1 MATGMYIFLGMLALG
16 LVFALLVYFSVPD
29 FSSPKEETEEDDSPN
44 ELELSYSKDGS
55 SIITRMFKDG
65 KVNLILRKDGK
76 DITCSNVGTWK
87 NLYHDTIEVTTQDGV
102 VQKEKLSNILSTIP
116 SSFYKSK
123 TTGPFTIPDGYA
135 CKQLDFKEGERISK
149 FEGRNDDKITERFFR
164 DGKTVQLTKYGEETT
179 CKQGQW
185 TISNGKVFVTY
196 DDGSSYNG
204 SLEEALF
211 GMEISSSK
219 FTIPDGYTCSK
230 TTST

>member
-1 MATGMYIFLGMLALG
+1 MVTGMYIFLGMLALG

-65 KVNLILRKDGK
+65 KINLILRKDGK

-102 VQKEKLSNILSTIP
+102 VQKEKLSKIP
-116 SSFYKSK
+116 SSYKSK
-123 TTGPFTIPDGYA
+123 TNGPFIIPDGYA
-135 CKQLDFKEGERISK
+135 CKQLDFKEGERIIK
-149 FEGRNDDKITERFFR
+149 FEGNDDDKITERFFR

-185 TISNGKVFVTY
+185 TISNGNVFVTY

-204 SLEEALF
+204 SLDEYLLF

-230 TTST
+230 TTTST